1 MVIWTIANQKGGVGK
16 TTTTISLGGL
26 LAERGHRVLFIDL
39 DPHASLTYYLGIDSE
54 ELEKSAFDVLLEGPE
69 VDRETFMAAVQ
80 KTKFDNIDVL
90 PATMAL
96 ATLDRKLG
104 GRSGMGLVMRKALRK
119 LRMDYDYVLID
130 VPPVLG
136 VLMVNALAAC
146 RRVIVPV
153 QCETL
158 ALKGLDRM
166 LQTLELV
173 KHSLR
178 QDHKV
183 TIVPTMY
190 DKRTRASLEAYQRLV
205 KEHGNKV
212 WGGMVPVDTKFRDA
226 SAAQTPPSMYA
237 PRARG
242 VLAYTQLLTLLM
254 QKDPL

>member
-16 TTTTISLGGL
+16 TTTTVSLGGL

-39 DPHASLTYYLGIDSE
+39 DPHASLTYYFGIDSE
-54 ELEKSAFDVLLEGPE
+54 ELEQSAFDILLAGPD
-69 VDRETFMAAVQ
+69 VDRETVQ
-80 KTKFDNIDVL
+80 GAIQHTKFENIDVL

-104 GRSGMGLVMRKALRK
+104 GKSGMGLVLRKALRK

-166 LQTLELV
+166 LQTLDLV
-173 KHSLR
+173 KVSLR
-178 QDHKV
+178 QDHQV

-190 DKRTRASLEAYQRLV
+190 DKRTKASLDAYRQLA
-205 KEHGNKV
+205 KQHGNKV
-212 WGGMVPVDTKFRDA
+212 WSGMIPIDTKFRDA
-226 SAAQTPPSMYA
+226 SAAQTPPSMYMA
-237 PRARG
+237 KARG
-242 VLAYTQLLTLLM
+242 VVAYTQLLTLLM